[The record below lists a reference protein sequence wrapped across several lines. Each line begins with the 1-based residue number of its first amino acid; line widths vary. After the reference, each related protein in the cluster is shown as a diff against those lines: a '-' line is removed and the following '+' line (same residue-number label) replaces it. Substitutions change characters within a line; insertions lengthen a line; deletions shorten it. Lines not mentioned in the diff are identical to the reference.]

1 MYAGGIA
8 TEYQNWALPG
18 GGNDFI
24 FHSLTECMATSTITK
39 DDIVCIMWSQPHRI
53 SDYTDHGGWDLP
65 GSVFQF
71 QPKDRV
77 MNYWDEDHS
86 ALQNLSYMHGAKTML
101 EGIGCEY
108 KFFSMVKVR
117 LKPNYC
123 HAFNNVQKSISIN
136 MDEFLGYTSE
146 DMANHNWRETIPG
159 DYHPS
164 TKEHAQLTKSL
175 EYKLDHGRID
185 RLTQAA
191 NDYIFNASNPENQII
206 TVFPEK
212 HPVGRLPGVPGKIN
226 GGDKGLVNVS
236 TLQPFDWE

>member
-1 MYAGGIA
+1 
-8 TEYQNWALPG
+8 
-18 GGNDFI
+18 
-24 FHSLTECMATSTITK
+24 
-39 DDIVCIMWSQPHRI
+39 
-53 SDYTDHGGWDLP
+53 
-65 GSVFQF
+65 
-71 QPKDRV
+71 
-77 MNYWDEDHS
+77 
-86 ALQNLSYMHGAKTML
+86 
-101 EGIGCEY
+101 
-108 KFFSMVKVR
+108 
-117 LKPNYC
+117 
-123 HAFNNVQKSISIN
+123 
-136 MDEFLGYTSE
+136 MDEFLGYTAE